1 MEHAK
6 RMVLVPEDN
15 LRHILQPPNSIWD
28 RYLSTVQTP
37 GNASTRLDRQMSD
50 VIKSENFANDREKWL
65 EYQRILEQYLR
76 NKNAKKKSVTSGE
89 DEKKKKRNGENSSRR
104 RSRRGSVKI

>member
-6 RMVLVPEDN
+6 RMVLVPEEN
-15 LRHILQPPNSIWD
+15 LRHILLPPN
-28 RYLSTVQTP
+28 YLSTVQTP

-76 NKNAKKKSVTSGE
+76 NKNAKKTVTNGE
-89 DEKKKKRNGENSSRR
+89 DEKKETEKTPAEEKDE
-104 RSRRGSVKI
+104 VP